1 MAALTHTASAA
12 LGHISSPTKPII
24 TKLEE
29 VIVNEHNNMR
39 V

>member
-1 MAALTHTASAA
+1 MAALAHVPPTA

-24 TKLEE
+24 TKLEDI
-29 VIVNEHNNMR
+29 IVNNQNNIG